1 MFCLQEEEDK
11 KRPKRSATS
20 TKTTRSKKAR
30 QATSD
35 EEEDDDSNDSEYEVC
50 QAIVFVN
57 RLDDKSF
64 ISLNRPPR
72 GAVLHAPT

>member
-50 QAIVFVN
+50 QAIFFMN
-57 RLDDKSF
+57 RLDDKSCPN
-64 ISLNRPPR
+64 ITLC
-72 GAVLHAPT
+72 LYPTNPSGL